1 LSVKNHSDLSNEIT
15 TDITN
20 NGSELVTGLVLQ
32 SKLLDLAD
40 SAINILGD
48 TVQGKLTYSSLFSIS
63 NTGDLTHKKYVDD
76 SITSAVSAIDFTPYI
91 KKDGSVLWTGDSDHN
106 GHNIKNVS
114 LISGVS
120 GSEIDITAATDFT
133 QGWLSV
139 APTYS
144 ALGFNNVGQVKVDNS
159 GISIFSVV
167 SGKIISLSTPGAV
180 DIASSADNV
189 NIESTTGDINLI
201 SHGYTAKLPSSAPG
215 TNTYLKYDGTN
226 YVWASA
232 SGGGTTTNSLSV
244 DNSSLQ
250 LNSGTTFDGSAA
262 KTISVKALGITN
274 AMLAGSIAD
283 GKLASSYL
291 YADGTRALTGDW
303 GVGTFSITGI
313 KSFAISGTAGA
324 GYGEFIAQSSAP
336 SAPSV
341 AGFRLSAGSTGNFG
355 WTKNDGGTDTFRR
368 SFSGTLTSNRVFT
381 WQDLSYT
388 VAGLDI
394 AQSWTAQQT
403 FTGSATQVATLQL
416 LDTTYKDALTIA
428 SGNNLRIGAGFTALT
443 IAPTT
448 ISTSGIV
455 LNSGSVTWQP
465 SGAVV
470 IRSTAAADIFQVG
483 NSTNITITSGTRNII
498 VPYTGSFAPT
508 SGSANFNF
516 INANYA
522 VNQSGTSGNG
532 DIVMFNANPIITSV
546 SGKIYGLRSQ
556 LSATIPLGGGTA
568 WNIYADGTASNY
580 LAGNTGIGTSSLGT
594 AFLTIAAATTAKA
607 AMNFISGSAPTSP
620 NDGDFWF
627 DGTNFKARIG
637 GVTKTVV

>member
-274 AMLAGSIAD
+274 AMLAGSIAYS
-283 GKLASSYL
+283 KLSLTGAILNADLAGGIDLTTKVTGLLPDSNIASAATWNAKQNALTFDSTPTASSSNPVTS
-291 YADGTRALTGDW
+291 D
-303 GVGTFSITGI
+303 GI
-313 KSFAISGTAGA
+313 KTYTDKKSRIKAI
-324 GYGEFIAQSSAP
+324 I
-336 SAPSV
+336 
-341 AGFRLSAGSTGNFG
+341 FG
-355 WTKNDGGTDTFRR
+355 
-368 SFSGTLTSNRVFT
+368 
-381 WQDLSYT
+381 
-388 VAGLDI
+388 
-394 AQSWTAQQT
+394 
-403 FTGSATQVATLQL
+403 
-416 LDTTYKDALTIA
+416 
-428 SGNNLRIGAGFTALT
+428 
-443 IAPTT
+443 
-448 ISTSGIV
+448 
-455 LNSGSVTWQP
+455 
-465 SGAVV
+465 
-470 IRSTAAADIFQVG
+470 
-483 NSTNITITSGTRNII
+483 
-498 VPYTGSFAPT
+498 
-508 SGSANFNF
+508 
-516 INANYA
+516 
-522 VNQSGTSGNG
+522 
-532 DIVMFNANPIITSV
+532 
-546 SGKIYGLRSQ
+546 
-556 LSATIPLGGGTA
+556 
-568 WNIYADGTASNY
+568 
-580 LAGNTGIGTSSLGT
+580 
-594 AFLTIAAATTAKA
+594 
-607 AMNFISGSAPTSP
+607 
-620 NDGDFWF
+620 
-627 DGTNFKARIG
+627 
-637 GVTKTVV
+637 